1 MVYQQQN
8 QIVFLQMLITQ
19 VGLKEEIAV
28 TLWHNTRSNVEIT
41 KP

>member
-28 TLWHNTRSNVEIT
+28 TLWPNTRSNVEIT